1 MQPSAFLPTS
11 NAPSASRAGATRHLT
26 SGLSTVVVMLA
37 LSACATVRQDE
48 VGVKRTLGRVS
59 QKSSPP
65 GGQLIIP
72 GFSSV
77 IRVPARTVNREVRLD
92 LPTKEGLNVAADVS
106 ILYRIKPEQAP
117 KILETAGL
125 AYEDVLILPVFRSAA
140 ADVSA
145 RFMAKDLH
153 SGERAAIEKAVLQ
166 QMSQTLDA
174 RGFVIENVLMKSIR
188 LPSGLADAVEQKLEA
203 EQRAEQMRFVLERE
217 KQEAQ
222 RKRLEAEGVRDA
234 QQIINAGLTPAVISF
249 QSIQAFREL
258 AQSPN
263 AKLIVTDGRSPFL
276 ISPSEAASTSM
287 PAQTLNP
294 SATARSTGAAVAQFA
309 ARQLRVCHGRGR
321 TRQSVDHRRL
331 RDEQRDVH
339 PRVCPAHSRSQAE
352 AVRSGGYR
360 L

>member
-1 MQPSAFLPTS
+1 MQRSHLLPVT
-11 NAPSASRAGATRHLT
+11 AIPTGVRAGVVRHVT
-26 SGLSTVVVMLA
+26 TGLSAMAVMVA

-106 ILYRIKPEQAP
+106 ILYRIKPEEAP
-117 KILETAGL
+117 KILETAGM
-125 AYEDVLILPVFRSAA
+125 AYEDVLILPVFRSSA

-153 SGERAAIEKAVLQ
+153 SGERAVIEKAILQ

-174 RGFVIENVLMKSIR
+174 RGFVVENVLMKSIR
-188 LPSGLADAVEQKLEA
+188 LPAGLADAVEQKLEA

-263 AKLIVTDGRSPFL
+263 AKLIVTDGF
-276 ISPSEAASTSM
+276 
-287 PAQTLNP
+287 
-294 SATARSTGAAVAQFA
+294 
-309 ARQLRVCHGRGR
+309 
-321 TRQSVDHRRL
+321 
-331 RDEQRDVH
+331 
-339 PRVCPAHSRSQAE
+339 
-352 AVRSGGYR
+352 
-360 L
+360 

>member
-1 MQPSAFLPTS
+1 MQWSSFHPIV
-11 NAPSASRAGATRHLT
+11 ATRRSSSAQVARRIT
-26 SGLSTVVVMLA
+26 SGLSAGVLMFS

-65 GGQLIIP
+65 GGQLIFP
-72 GFSSV
+72 GFTSV

-106 ILYRIKPEQAP
+106 ILYRIKPELAP

-125 AYEDVLILPVFRSAA
+125 AYEEVLILPVFRSAA

-153 SGERAAIEKAVLQ
+153 SGERAVIERAILT

-174 RGFVIENVLMKSIR
+174 RGFVVENVLMKSIR
-188 LPSGLADAVEQKLEA
+188 LPAGLADAVEQKLEA
-203 EQRAEQMRFVLERE
+203 EQRAEQMKFVLERE

-276 ISPSEAASTSM
+276 ISASEAASTLM
-287 PAQTLNP
+287 QPQPMVPAA
-294 SATARSTGAAVAQFA
+294 SALPPRAVPRAAP
-309 ARQLRVCHGRGR
+309 GR
-321 TRQSVDHRRL
+321 
-331 RDEQRDVH
+331 
-339 PRVCPAHSRSQAE
+339 P
-352 AVRSGGYR
+352 
-360 L
+360 

>member
-1 MQPSAFLPTS
+1 MQQSFLLPLTAIPSDVRT
-11 NAPSASRAGATRHLT
+11 GVVRHVT
-26 SGLSTVVVMLA
+26 TGLSAMAVMVA

-106 ILYRIKPEQAP
+106 ILYRIKPELAP

-125 AYEDVLILPVFRSAA
+125 AYEEVLILPVFRSSA

-153 SGERAAIEKAVLQ
+153 SGERAVIERAILQ

-174 RGFVIENVLMKSIR
+174 RGFIVENVLMKSIR
-188 LPSGLADAVEQKLEA
+188 LPAGLADAVEQKLEA

-276 ISPSEAASTSM
+276 ISASEAASTLM
-287 PAQTLNP
+287 QAQPMIPAS
-294 SATARSTGAAVAQFA
+294 SATPPRAVPRAAP
-309 ARQLRVCHGRGR
+309 GR
-321 TRQSVDHRRL
+321 
-331 RDEQRDVH
+331 
-339 PRVCPAHSRSQAE
+339 P
-352 AVRSGGYR
+352 
-360 L
+360 

>member
-1 MQPSAFLPTS
+1 MQRSSSLPS
-11 NAPSASRAGATRHLT
+11 
-26 SGLSTVVVMLA
+26 VVVRRNGGSSLIRRGAPTVAMLA
-37 LSACATVRQDE
+37 AMVSLSACATVRQDE

-65 GGQLIIP
+65 GGQLIFP
-72 GFSSV
+72 GFTSV

-125 AYEDVLILPVFRSAA
+125 AYEDVLILPVFRSSA

-153 SGERAAIEKAVLQ
+153 SGERAVIERAILQ

-174 RGFVIENVLMKSIR
+174 RGFVVENVLMKSIR
-188 LPSGLADAVEQKLEA
+188 LPAGLAEAVEQKLEA

-276 ISPSEAASTSM
+276 ISPSDATTSTVPM
-287 PAQTLNP
+287 RP
-294 SATARSTGAAVAQFA
+294 AVAPVA
-309 ARQLRVCHGRGR
+309 PVVPRG
-321 TRQSVDHRRL
+321 
-331 RDEQRDVH
+331 
-339 PRVCPAHSRSQAE
+339 SQN
-352 AVRSGGYR
+352 RP
-360 L
+360 

>member
-1 MQPSAFLPTS
+1 LLSQTQEFSTMQPSFLLPVVAISSVRRTDM
-11 NAPSASRAGATRHLT
+11 ARRVT
-26 SGLSTVVVMLA
+26 SGLSAVAVMLSLA
-37 LSACATVRQDE
+37 ACATVRQDE

-65 GGQLIIP
+65 GGQFIIP

-106 ILYRIKPEQAP
+106 ILYRIKPELAP

-125 AYEDVLILPVFRSAA
+125 AYEEVLILPVFRSSA

-153 SGERAAIEKAVLQ
+153 SGERAVIERAILQ

-174 RGFVIENVLMKSIR
+174 RGFVVENVLMKSIR
-188 LPSGLADAVEQKLEA
+188 LPAGLADAVEQKLEA

-263 AKLIVTDGRSPFL
+263 AKLIVTDGRTPFL
-276 ISPSEAASTSM
+276 ISASEAASTLM
-287 PAQTLNP
+287 QAQPMVPAA
-294 SATARSTGAAVAQFA
+294 SAAPARGAPRATS
-309 ARQLRVCHGRGR
+309 GR
-321 TRQSVDHRRL
+321 
-331 RDEQRDVH
+331 
-339 PRVCPAHSRSQAE
+339 P
-352 AVRSGGYR
+352 
-360 L
+360 

>member
-1 MQPSAFLPTS
+1 MPSALPVTVMHTQ
-11 NAPSASRAGATRHLT
+11 PQGSRAATRPMTTGALAVLLT
-26 SGLSTVVVMLA
+26 MS

-65 GGQLIIP
+65 GAQFIIP

-77 IRVPARTVNREVRLD
+77 IRVPARTVNREVRLE

-106 ILYRIKPEQAP
+106 ILYRIRPEMAS
-117 KILETAGL
+117 KILETSGMAF
-125 AYEDVLILPVFRSAA
+125 EEVLILPVFRSAA

-153 SGERAAIEKAVLQ
+153 SGERSVIERAILQ

-174 RGFVIENVLMKSIR
+174 RGFVVENVLMKSIR
-188 LPSGLADAVEQKLEA
+188 LPAGLAEAVEQKLEA
-203 EQRAEQMRFVLERE
+203 EQRAEQMKFVLERE
-217 KQEAQ
+217 LQEAQ

-234 QQIINAGLTPAVISF
+234 QQIINSGLTPAVLSF

-263 AKLIVTDGRSPFL
+263 AKLIVTDGRAPFL
-276 ISPSEAASTSM
+276 IAPPEATATLT
-287 PAQTLNP
+287 PAQGTPAP
-294 SATARSTGAAVAQFA
+294 SMVPSLVPAR
-309 ARQLRVCHGRGR
+309 
-321 TRQSVDHRRL
+321 
-331 RDEQRDVH
+331 
-339 PRVCPAHSRSQAE
+339 P
-352 AVRSGGYR
+352 AVRGNAVR
-360 L
+360 P

>member
-1 MQPSAFLPTS
+1 MQPSFLLPVVAISSVRRTDM
-11 NAPSASRAGATRHLT
+11 ARRVT
-26 SGLSTVVVMLA
+26 SGLSAVAVMLSLA
-37 LSACATVRQDE
+37 ACATVRQDE

-65 GGQLIIP
+65 GGQFIIP

-106 ILYRIKPEQAP
+106 ILYRIKPELAP

-125 AYEDVLILPVFRSAA
+125 AYEEVLILPVFRSSA

-153 SGERAAIEKAVLQ
+153 SGERAVIERAILQ

-174 RGFVIENVLMKSIR
+174 RGFVVENVLMKSIR
-188 LPSGLADAVEQKLEA
+188 LPAGLADAVEQKLEA

-263 AKLIVTDGRSPFL
+263 AKLIVTDGRTPFL
-276 ISPSEAASTSM
+276 ISASEAASTLM
-287 PAQTLNP
+287 QAQPMVPAA
-294 SATARSTGAAVAQFA
+294 SAAPARGAPRATS
-309 ARQLRVCHGRGR
+309 GR
-321 TRQSVDHRRL
+321 
-331 RDEQRDVH
+331 
-339 PRVCPAHSRSQAE
+339 P
-352 AVRSGGYR
+352 
-360 L
+360 

>member
-1 MQPSAFLPTS
+1 MRWPTGVS
-11 NAPSASRAGATRHLT
+11 YSDVTNRVRRDGAQRLT
-26 SGLSTVVVMLA
+26 SVLPITLAVLS

-65 GGQLIIP
+65 GAQVIIP

-106 ILYRIKPEQAP
+106 ILYRIRPEMAP
-117 KILETAGL
+117 KILETSGL
-125 AYEDVLILPVFRSAA
+125 SYEEVLILPVFRSAA

-153 SGERAAIEKAVLQ
+153 SGERAVIERAIQQ
-166 QMSQTLDA
+166 QMSQVLDA
-174 RGFVIENVLMKSIR
+174 RGFVVENVLMKSIR
-188 LPSGLADAVEQKLEA
+188 LPAGLADAVEQKLEA
-203 EQRAEQMRFVLERE
+203 EQRSEQMRFVLERE

-276 ISPSEAASTSM
+276 ISASEAASTSM
-287 PAQTLNP
+287 PMPMAVPAPTMTPRITTPTP
-294 SATARSTGAAVAQFA
+294 SRTGSTN
-309 ARQLRVCHGRGR
+309 R
-321 TRQSVDHRRL
+321 
-331 RDEQRDVH
+331 
-339 PRVCPAHSRSQAE
+339 P
-352 AVRSGGYR
+352 
-360 L
+360 